1 MRFNIGFKLPLLI
14 IRIIFIIYIYI
25 KMFIHSLLI
34 LYYHCIL
41 LYNILLLFVA
51 TPTPERCHDVTHP
64 ARISSPPRS
73 QSATHCIAQL
83 LRSFNW
89 RFRASETGPVSL
101 EQGSKSEQKRT
112 PGKWSV
118 PSKERGRT
126 TWDSKNSV
134 PCWNQ
139 NQTAISSRNFTW
151 CQSSE

>member
-1 MRFNIGFKLPLLI
+1 MRFNIGFKLSLLI
-14 IRIIFIIYIYI
+14 IRIITIIYIQIKCLFIVINIILSLYI
-25 KMFIHSLLI
+25 IV
-34 LYYHCIL
+34 YYCL
-41 LYNILLLFVA
+41 LLLFVA
-51 TPTPERCHDVTHP
+51 TPTPERYHDVTHP

-126 TWDSKNSV
+126 T
-134 PCWNQ
+134 
-139 NQTAISSRNFTW
+139 
-151 CQSSE
+151 